1 MKHKLFKC
9 NFIYLLLVISI
20 LTGLLNFIYVPL
32 LSEFLIKYFKLFSTS
47 VFLLL
52 ISIFIGVSN
61 KMDFRIEAEKNI
73 FVSKAILIILA
84 IELFISLNF
93 HFLDSV
99 QDRIWAYAICL
110 TPSFGFVLSRP
121 ILRLNYIEKSLRE
134 AIQ

>member
-32 LSEFLIKYFKLFSTS
+32 LSEFLIKYFNLFSTS

-73 FVSKAILIILA
+73 FVSKAVLIILA

-121 ILRLNYIEKSLRE
+121 ILRLNYIEESLRE